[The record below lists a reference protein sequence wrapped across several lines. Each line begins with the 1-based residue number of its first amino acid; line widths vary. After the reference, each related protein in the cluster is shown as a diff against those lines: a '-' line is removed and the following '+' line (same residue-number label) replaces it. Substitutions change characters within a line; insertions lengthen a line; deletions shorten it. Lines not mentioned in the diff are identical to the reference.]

1 MANTLLWWLSGNR
14 LGLSR
19 TGRSAPLFRACLSLA
34 SRARDRQE
42 LVESLRMGVR
52 LPTVFS
58 PAQAAR
64 ECFSGGDCGGVQQ
77 LAEGERNIWRLLCSK
92 SNSPLLTNSFR
103 QQKYVQPQSMSNG
116 GGNLRNRL
124 KTWENMWKQLKTW
137 ENMWRHGKQGKTWDH
152 TWAGLHTN
160 NV

>member
-19 TGRSAPLFRACLSLA
+19 TGRSAPLFPACLSLA

-58 PAQAAR
+58 PAPAAR
-64 ECFSGGDCGGVQQ
+64 ECFSGRDCGGGQ
-77 LAEGERNIWRLLCSK
+77 LAEVGEEYLAP
-92 SNSPLLTNSFR
+92 PLLKLKLAAAHEQLSPTEVCPATIN
-103 QQKYVQPQSMSNG
+103 VQPVVV
-116 GGNLRNRL
+116 
-124 KTWENMWKQLKTW
+124 TCEII
-137 ENMWRHGKQGKTWDH
+137 
-152 TWAGLHTN
+152 
-160 NV
+160 

>member
-19 TGRSAPLFRACLSLA
+19 TGRSAPLFPACLSLA

-64 ECFSGGDCGGVQQ
+64 ECFSGRDCGGVQQ
-77 LAEGERNIWRLLCSK
+77 PAEVGEEYLPP
-92 SNSPLLTNSFR
+92 PLL
-103 QQKYVQPQSMSNG
+103 K
-116 GGNLRNRL
+116 L
-124 KTWENMWKQLKTW
+124 KLAAAHEQLLPT
-137 ENMWRHGKQGKTWDH
+137 G
-152 TWAGLHTN
+152 TN
-160 NV
+160 NVQPVVVVTCEII